1 MQMTTFGAPIDPK
14 AAEKA
19 AASKKPNFIRAFF
32 GLENAHMVLV
42 KGDNLIAKK
51 IVNLA
56 GEMIRSLGIINTLV
70 FRNDG
75 YPKNLYGV
83 SDLDAGTIVVNL
95 ERHWEACIE
104 MAQAADCFLSIRA
117 IWIIHIL
124 NCIGHEMDH
133 LTFSGLDRKDYEQMP
148 QPEREA
154 RAIEHAKAFVAE
166 MATQYDMEPEQL
178 HTDPTLYIKMTQL
191 FQTRGNEP
199 WVIRQRKLLEDAMI
213 YSDPD
218 MPQTRCT
225 KLHDWFQMRSTKP
238 DGPEWRQPTFPVSIV
253 FHEDHPG
260 QMAVFSPQGAPQ
272 AIEAV
277 VQPVALAPTPVI
289 AIHPATIADMSPR
302 IGEEGSV
309 VMMDDGEMQ
318 SEVFYPDDDGD
329 PNATP
334 VMASCGGMGQP
345 GYMHPVAAPAA
356 PPAYAPAVA
365 GVDMVPIMNT
375 QVAQV
380 AGYQAAAAGPYKPKA
395 QKTFA
400 PNNYSDEQI
409 QAFVAILYRRLHAA
423 IFTKCDRQANGT
435 FLNAAGILEGVRI
448 DDIEQSTGVVGLV
461 AEYDTFDANGKW
473 SPGEKCNGYVRG
485 QIFSKSKLPGYVI
498 YLNLRGYAAKRVITP
513 QNTNTNSDNAGK
525 ARNGMAITYVINGD
539 KADDDKSK
547 WVGRFENNDWKC

>member
-1 MQMTTFGAPIDPK
+1 MQMTTFGTQPIDPK

-19 AASKKPNFIRAFF
+19 LASKRPNFIRAFY
-32 GLENAHMVLV
+32 GLENAHMVLI

-75 YPKNLYGV
+75 YPKNVYGM

-95 ERHWEACIE
+95 EKHWEACCEI
-104 MAQAADCFLSIRA
+104 AQAPDCYLSIRA
-117 IWIIHIL
+117 IWIMHIL
-124 NCIGHEMDH
+124 NCIAHEMDH

-148 QPEREA
+148 QPEREE
-154 RAIEHAKAFVAE
+154 RAIAHAKAFVIE
-166 MATQYDMEPEQL
+166 MAQQFDMEPEQL

-199 WVIRQRKLLEDAMI
+199 WVIRQRKLLEDALI

-218 MPQTRCT
+218 LPQTRCT
-225 KLHDWFQMRSTKP
+225 KLRDWFQMSSTKP

-260 QMAVFSPQGAPQ
+260 QMAVFSPQGPPA

-289 AIHPATIADMSPR
+289 AVQQPAAAVDMSPR

-309 VMMDDGEMQ
+309 IYMDEGDMQSDVFYDDGE
-318 SEVFYPDDDGD
+318 GD
-329 PNATP
+329 PNAVP
-334 VMASCGGMGQP
+334 VMAMGCV
-345 GYMHPVAAPAA
+345 GTAPVAAPMA
-356 PPAYAPAVA
+356 PPTYVPP
-365 GVDMVPIMNT
+365 GVDEVPVFNA
-375 QVAQV
+375 QVAQT

-395 QKTFA
+395 QKMFPANAYT
-400 PNNYSDEQI
+400 DEQI
-409 QAFVAILYRRLHAA
+409 VAFMSVVYKRLHAN
-423 IFTKCDRQANGT
+423 IFNKCGRQPNGT
-435 FLNAAGILEGVRI
+435 FTDAAAILEGVRI
-448 DDIEQSTGVVGLV
+448 DDIETSMGVKGII

-473 SPGEKCNGYVRG
+473 SPGEKCNGFVRG
-485 QIFSKSKLPGYVI
+485 QIFSKSKLPGYVL
-498 YLNLRGYAAKRVITP
+498 YLNFRGYGAKRVLTP
-513 QNTNTNSDNAGK
+513 QNPNTSSTTAAK
-525 ARNGMAITYVINGD
+525 ARAGVAITFVINGD
-539 KADDDKSK
+539 KADDDKGK
-547 WVGRFENNDWKC
+547 WVGRFENNDWVTK